1 MSLDD
6 TATSQTEKCTGSAAG
21 ETEGEPSPTGRASD
35 CVVKWRCG
43 IASARGPQE
52 GWKMHHCRWGWLGW
66 GWGVWGCLQLSPTG
80 ATIQSW
86 VQRKAL
92 KHPGPAV
99 FNLANE

>member
-1 MSLDD
+1 
-6 TATSQTEKCTGSAAG
+6 
-21 ETEGEPSPTGRASD
+21 
-35 CVVKWRCG
+35 
-43 IASARGPQE
+43 
-52 GWKMHHCRWGWLGW
+52 MHHCRWGWLGW